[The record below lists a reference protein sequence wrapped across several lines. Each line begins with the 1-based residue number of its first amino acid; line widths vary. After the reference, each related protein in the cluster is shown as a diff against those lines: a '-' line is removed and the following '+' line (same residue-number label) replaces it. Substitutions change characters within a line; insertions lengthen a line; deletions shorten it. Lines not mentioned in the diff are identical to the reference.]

1 MLKTDYQDDM
11 FTGSRKYGMV
21 TNEDKTVSL
30 IDMTE
35 YTQEGDQ
42 FGSNDINTTNREV
55 NRLGNMVSVSLP
67 VSGWSNSVP
76 YSQRVGIEG
85 IKGTDVVKVFAYT
98 PKELDMAVVKLR
110 RKFTAML
117 TDIESED
124 GYAVFYCGEKKPTA
138 DFVVMVEGVSEE
150 ANGNG

>member
-11 FTGSRKYGMV
+11 FTGSRKYSMV
-21 TNEDKTVSL
+21 TNEDKTISL

-55 NRLGNMVSVSLP
+55 NRLGNMVTVSLP
-67 VSGWSNSVP
+67 AARWSSEAP
-76 YSQRVGIEG
+76 YSLKVAVSG
-85 IKGTDVVKVFAYT
+85 IKGTDVVKVFPYT
-98 PKELDMAVVKLR
+98 PRELDSASVKLR
-110 RKFTAML
+110 RKLTGML
-117 TDIESED
+117 TDVESED

-138 DFVVMVEGVSEE
+138 DFTVMLEGVSKE
-150 ANGNG
+150 ANENG